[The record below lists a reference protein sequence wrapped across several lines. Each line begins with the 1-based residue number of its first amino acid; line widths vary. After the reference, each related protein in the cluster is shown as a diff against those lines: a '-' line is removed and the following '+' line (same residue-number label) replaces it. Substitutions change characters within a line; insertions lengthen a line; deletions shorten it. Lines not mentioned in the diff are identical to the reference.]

1 MNNHF
6 LDMQIA
12 DQVTNHNPKH
22 SHFSEIM
29 KKLVRIQKKVP
40 DIIFFVLKEYHI
52 IGILKSNFNAI

>member
-1 MNNHF
+1 
-6 LDMQIA
+6 MQIA
-12 DQVTNHNPKH
+12 DQVTNHNLKH